1 VLLAALAALVS
12 PPRAAKGPPA
22 PPPPTFEALY
32 DRCFDLVFRNL
43 RRLGV
48 PAAGLDDAVQEVFL
62 VVHRR
67 FAEVEATA
75 ALEGWVFGVV
85 LRVASDHRRALRRK
99 SPHAQGG
106 GPVDPETVVDERA
119 PGAEEEVARRQAA
132 ARLHALLDELDEDK
146 RAVFVMAELEQMTA
160 RAIGEVLGVS
170 PNTVSARL
178 AAARR
183 DFEKAVARERARD
196 EWRQR

>member
-1 VLLAALAALVS
+1 VGAGSLS
-12 PPRAAKGPPA
+12 
-22 PPPPTFEALY
+22 FEALY
-32 DRCFDLVFRNL
+32 DRCFDFVFRNL

-48 PAAGLDDAVQEVFL
+48 PAAQVDDAVQEVFL

-67 FAEVEATA
+67 QGELAECASV
-75 ALEGWVFGVV
+75 EGWVFGVV

-106 GPVDPETVVDERA
+106 AVDPETLADEGA
-119 PGAEEEVARRQAA
+119 IGAEEQAA
-132 ARLHALLDELDEDK
+132 RSEAAALLHALLAALDEDK
-146 RAVFVMAELEQMTA
+146 RAVFVLAELEQMSA
-160 RAIGEVLGVS
+160 RAIGEALGLN

-183 DFEKAVARERARD
+183 DFEKAAARERARGT
-196 EWRQR
+196 WRLR